1 MTITTEITLPSCV
14 DWAACEAEHE
24 RERADDELLRELAES
39 EAEEHAVEARYGGDW
54 PRSDARGRGLATW

>member
-1 MTITTEITLPSCV
+1 METDMTIATENTLPSYV

-39 EAEEHAVEARYGGDW
+39 EAEEHAVEARCGGD
-54 PRSDARGRGLATW
+54 